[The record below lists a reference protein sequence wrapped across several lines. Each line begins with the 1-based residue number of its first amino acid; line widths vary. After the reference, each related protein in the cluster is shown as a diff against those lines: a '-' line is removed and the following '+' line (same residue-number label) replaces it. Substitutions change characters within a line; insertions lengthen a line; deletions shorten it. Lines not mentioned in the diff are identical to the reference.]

1 MRHKS
6 LFLAARR
13 GLFLIFLLWEFL
25 ILGSGVYGAPLGC
38 NIRVDHAKSCS
49 GYEKSGAQL
58 PAYLQDTR
66 MMRKTHLSAYL
77 RIHGDS

>member
-1 MRHKS
+1 MHER
-6 LFLAARR
+6 LVAARK
-13 GLFLIFLLWEFL
+13 FD
-25 ILGSGVYGAPLGC
+25 
-38 NIRVDHAKSCS
+38 IRVGHAKSCS